1 MQHLGKNHQK
11 LTLTE
16 MVTVGSLVSGL
27 ITLLIVTIGWSDFGA
42 GGGVGLK
49 QFVHPKYLSMPNHLL
64 G

>member
-1 MQHLGKNHQK
+1 MGKQ

-42 GGGVGLK
+42 GGGVGLN
-49 QFVHPKYLSMPNHLL
+49 QIINSQLLAMLNHLL